1 MEKSE
6 IKARQA
12 RIEEQLKEEFSVDF
26 IDKTEAA
33 DPRIMKKLNKLQ
45 KTKGWVLIIIIPS
58 FLQSFNCIKKM
69 KNNYLCSA
77 VSGLL

>member
-45 KTKGWVLIIIIPS
+45 KTKGWVLMLIIPC
-58 FLQSFNCIKKM
+58 FLHL
-69 KNNYLCSA
+69 KNDLSVCYNYLCSA

>member
-45 KTKGWVLIIIIPS
+45 KTKGWVLMLMIPC
-58 FLQSFNCIKKM
+58 FLQSFNCFKKITFRI
-69 KNNYLCSA
+69 
-77 VSGLL
+77 VIITPVQV

>member
-45 KTKGWVLIIIIPS
+45 KTKGWVLIPIIPS
-58 FLQSFNCIKKM
+58 FFKLH
-69 KNNYLCSA
+69 
-77 VSGLL
+77 